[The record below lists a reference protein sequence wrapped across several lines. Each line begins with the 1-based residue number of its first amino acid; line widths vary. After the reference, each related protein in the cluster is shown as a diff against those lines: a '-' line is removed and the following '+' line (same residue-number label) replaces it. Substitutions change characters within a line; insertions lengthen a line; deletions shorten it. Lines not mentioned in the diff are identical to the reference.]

1 MSGSD
6 LALWAALTGLAAL
19 LLDRRRSSIP
29 GSGGL
34 TVTGGSVEID
44 ASNAVERTTV
54 WQYLGDPRTFGWL
67 RAGGTKGNV
76 TDWESFK
83 LETGAYYDQ
92 FISYDVARS
101 YPSMNMGA
109 VDAAS
114 WTAMWVP
121 VLATVQEQLEMPVVK
136 VPNNL
141 KS

>member
-44 ASNAVERTTV
+44 ASNAVEETMV
-54 WQYLGDPRTFGWL
+54 YQYLGTPRTFFWV
-67 RAGGTKGNV
+67 REGGTRGRFE
-76 TDWESFK
+76 DWVSFS
-83 LETGAYYDQ
+83 LSTSAYYDRP
-92 FISYDVARS
+92 IPYDVARS
-101 YPSMNMGA
+101 VTGSMPEI
-109 VDAAS
+109 DPAA
-114 WTAMWVP
+114 WAALWVP

-136 VPNNL
+136 VPNHL